1 MCVIR
6 GRRIT
11 PIDVKAVQ
19 ELLLEKS
26 CLGRWGLALELCE
39 RWQWRAANGGW
50 KSRAALAILVE
61 MGRRGWI
68 DLPAS
73 TRLRTGS
80 RVRGPMVNGWSTE
93 AIEGSLHRYRPLR
106 WELVRTV
113 EQRRQWRALLDRYH
127 YLGAPG
133 MVGANL
139 KYFVYGEAGQLLGA
153 LGWQS
158 AVAHL
163 GCRDRLLEWDQA
175 QRARYLDRVV
185 NNVRFLILPWV
196 KVRHLASVILNESV
210 RLLQRDWPQHFGVPV
225 WWVESFVDRQRFH
238 GTSYRAANWEPIGW
252 TRGFAKRH
260 GRFVHHGQRKEV
272 SVYVIE
278 PRMRR
283 WIHGDVRQPLL
294 TRAFL
299 LAQRL
304 SEENQPLTKRMRMK
318 QIIKLWEPKL
328 PPKCELSVEDVA
340 TLGKELSEFVGL
352 FGATFGRVEPT
363 ELFELYLQ
371 GLLSNTER
379 KNVEAI
385 ALKLD
390 GPERV
395 RNLQRFLCDYR
406 WDESWMRE
414 QHWKLCAESLSDEQ
428 AVWSIDASEFPKK
441 GMASVGV
448 AHQYCGALGKTAN
461 CQSGVFICYSGP
473 KGHALLDSRLYLP
486 QKWFEPEWEGR
497 RKQCQIPK
505 ETTFQTKQEIALDL
519 LKRLW
524 ESQQFGGRWAA
535 CDCSFGNNEPFLEK
549 LPKGFYY
556 LAEIACTRKVWVKNA
571 ANQPELE
578 TEGCPVGELLKAKHL
593 LNWQTHKISE
603 GEKGPLVAAFARLRV
618 YVSAER
624 TVESERWLLL
634 RNDANCEIKYALS
647 NAPEETTLTELVR
660 VSGARWPIER
670 CFQEDKSEL
679 GLDHYEHRSWTAWHR
694 HMRLVFLAQLFLIRL
709 QIKFKKNSRVDLA
722 ASAPVNGV
730 QFSGA
735 QTPAQLHSNAVE
747 VPYTPQ
753 LPGLQISP

>member
-1 MCVIR
+1 MIR

-11 PIDVKAVQ
+11 PTDVKTVQ

-26 CLGRWGLALELCE
+26 CLGRWGLALALCE
-39 RWQWRAANGGW
+39 RWQWRATNGGW

-73 TRLRTGS
+73 TRLRAGA
-80 RVRGPMVNGWSTE
+80 RVRGPMVHDRSTE
-93 AIEGSLHRYRPLR
+93 AIEGSLDRYRPLR
-106 WELVRTV
+106 WELVRTAQ
-113 EQRRQWRALLDRYH
+113 QRRQWRALLDRYH

-139 KYFVYGEAGQLLGA
+139 KYFVYGQAGQLLA
-153 LGWQS
+153 AMGWQS

-163 GCRDRLLEWDQA
+163 ASRDRLLEWDQA

-185 NNVRFLILPWV
+185 NNVRFLVLPWV
-196 KVRHLASVILNESV
+196 KVRHLASVILNESI
-210 RLLQRDWPQHFGVPV
+210 RLLQRDWPQHYGVPV
-225 WWVESFVDRQRFH
+225 WWVESFVDRQRFG
-238 GTSYRAANWEPIGW
+238 GTSYRAANWEAIGW

-260 GRFVHHGQRKEV
+260 GSFVHHGQRKEV
-272 SVYVIE
+272 YVYVIQ

-299 LAQRL
+299 LAQRR

-318 QIIKLWEPKL
+318 QIIQLWEPKL
-328 PPKCELSVEDVA
+328 PPKCELSIEDVE
-340 TLGKELSEFVGL
+340 TVGQELSEFVSL
-352 FGATFGRVEPT
+352 FDATFGRVEPT
-363 ELFELYLQ
+363 ELCELYLQ

-414 QHWKLCAESLSDEQ
+414 QHWKLCAESLTDPEG
-428 AVWSIDASEFPKK
+428 VWSIDASEFPKK

-461 CQSGVFICYSGP
+461 CQSGVFLCYSGP

-486 QKWFEPEWEGR
+486 KKWFEPEWEDR
-497 RKQCQIPK
+497 RKQCHIP
-505 ETTFQTKQEIALDL
+505 EGTNFETKQELALDL
-519 LKRLW
+519 LKRLL
-524 ESQQFGGRWAA
+524 ESKQFGGRWIA
-535 CDCSFGNNEPFLEK
+535 CDCSFGNNGPFLEE
-549 LPKGFYY
+549 LPKDFSY
-556 LAEIACTRKVWVKNA
+556 LAEIPCTRKVWVKTA
-571 ANQPELE
+571 QNQPKLQ
-578 TEGCPVGELLKAKHL
+578 TEGCTVEQLLKAKPL
-593 LNWQTHKISE
+593 LNWQTHKIAE
-603 GEKGPLVAAFARLRV
+603 GGKGPIVAAFARLRV
-618 YVSAER
+618 YLSAER
-624 TVESERWLLL
+624 TAQSERWLLL
-634 RNDANCEIKYALS
+634 RNDANGQIKYLLS
-647 NAPEETTLTELVR
+647 NAPEETLMTEMVR

-709 QIKFKKNSRVDLA
+709 QIKFKKNSRLDLA

-730 QFSGA
+730 QFSGS
-735 QTPAQLHSNAVE
+735 QTPTQLHFNPAE
-747 VPYTPQ
+747 VPYPTQP
-753 LPGLQISP
+753 PGLQIPP